1 MSVPVGLFSNPDC
14 LSSRNADTPGAGDK
28 GVSEPLQRSD
38 LMGLQRLALLQF
50 AVAFLQHILVD
61 PFHLD
66 LVEIEPQDPMD
77 MSRSSALEL
86 HTIADVSHLHR
97 VVLAK
102 DHFFSEGLNPMLKIA
117 GCEEDISFHHGMQVL
132 IHMVPEVLLPW
143 LLNSLLAILHLHCH
157 ILFAKLIH
165 VVVNCAVLPLKLRS
179 EVGAPSEVAGGE
191 GEEDLKAVDQNI
203 VECSMH
209 HHQMKD

>member
-1 MSVPVGLFSNPDC
+1 
-14 LSSRNADTPGAGDK
+14 
-28 GVSEPLQRSD
+28 
-38 LMGLQRLALLQF
+38 
-50 AVAFLQHILVD
+50 
-61 PFHLD
+61 
-66 LVEIEPQDPMD
+66 MD
-77 MSRSSALEL
+77 MSSSPSLKL
-86 HTIADVSHLHR
+86 NSIADVAHLHG

-102 DHFFSEGLNPMLKIA
+102 YHLLSKGLNPMLKIA
-117 GCEEDISFHHGMQVL
+117 SGEEDISFHHGMQVL

-143 LLNSLLAILHLHCH
+143 LFNSLLAILHLHCH